1 MSETQTEIEPALS
14 SPLSL
19 RVRLSAM
26 MFMQYFTQGCYLPV
40 ASLYLKDHLKFTSWQ
55 LGLFGSAVAFGA
67 VLAPFISGQLA
78 DRYFRTE
85 RFIAFSHLV
94 AGTCMGLIKFSGN
107 ANVILFLA
115 FAYSLLYVPTIS
127 LTNMMCFRNLKRV
140 DYEFPRARVWG
151 TIGFITPLWLFDI
164 YWFTP
169 LLGDPVKLAEARGD
183 TFLLSGITAY
193 LMAVY
198 CLTLPATPPKR
209 DAIVKFAPAEAFQLL
224 GNRAFLTILLVS
236 FPIAAV
242 HKFHFV
248 WNTPFLKKAGV
259 AENWIGRATS
269 IGQIFEIGVMIALG
283 FFISRLGFKKTI
295 LLGIGA
301 YVARNSLFA
310 LLPYPAVAI
319 VAQALHGFCFACFF
333 AASFML
339 VDRLAPRDS
348 RASVQTTYGVIALGV
363 GAFAGGWF
371 AGSIGDLFS
380 QEVVNANTGVAE
392 TVYNYTNI
400 WLSAAVVSVVSF
412 LYFAL
417 CFPAKPEFADH
428 EPTPTAGEELGDDT

>member
-1 MSETQTEIEPALS
+1 MSESQGEIEPALVS
-14 SPLSL
+14 SLNL
-19 RVRLSAM
+19 RVRLSVM
-26 MFMQYFTQGCYLPV
+26 MFLQYFTQGCYLPV
-40 ASLYLKDHLKFTSWQ
+40 ASLYLKDHLNFSSWQ

-67 VLAPFISGQLA
+67 MLAPFISGQLA

-85 RFIAFSHLV
+85 RFIGFSHLV
-94 AGTCMGLIKFSGN
+94 AGTCMAAIKFSSN
-107 ANVILFLA
+107 ANLILFLA

-164 YWFTP
+164 FWFTP
-169 LLGDPVKLAEARGD
+169 LLGDPEALTAARGD
-183 TFLLSGITAY
+183 TFLLSGIVAY
-193 LMAVY
+193 VMAAY

-209 DAIVKFAPAEAFQLL
+209 DAVVKFAPAEAFGLL
-224 GNRAFLTILLVS
+224 NNRAFLTVLLVS

-248 WNTPFLKKAGV
+248 WNTPYIKKAGV

-269 IGQIFEIGVMIALG
+269 IGQIFEIGVMVALG
-283 FFISRLGFKKTI
+283 FFISKFGFKKTI

-301 YVARNSLFA
+301 YVLRNSLFA
-310 LLPYPAVAI
+310 LLPFPAVAI
-319 VAQALHGFCFACFF
+319 AAQALHGFCFACFF

-371 AGSIGDLFS
+371 AGKIGDLFS
-380 QEVVNANTGVAE
+380 SKVVDEATGVTE
-392 TVYNYTNI
+392 TLYDYTNI
-400 WLSAAVVSVVSF
+400 WMAAAVVSALSF
-412 LYFAL
+412 VAFAIF
-417 CFPAKPEFADH
+417 FPAKPEFADH
-428 EPTPTAGEELGDDT
+428 EAAPVDLEE